1 MKQTIA
7 VLGIIGLTAFGV
19 IPPWSDGGIYCDD
32 PSINF
37 KFQGDTVPTL
47 WLFIGLLIPP
57 LLVVSMSI
65 FYITVNEIE
74 YFIILYTYI
83 CDIFSS
89 PIIRLLTVIT
99 YIEVALGGVFSRAIH
114 N

>member
-7 VLGIIGLTAFGV
+7 VLGIIGLTAYGV

-57 LLVVSMSI
+57 LLVVSM
-65 FYITVNEIE
+65 YICPSFTYLSVHEIE

-83 CDIFSS
+83 CNIFSS
-89 PIIRLLTVIT
+89 PTIRLLT
-99 YIEVALGGVFSRAIH
+99 IH
-114 N
+114 